1 MTERP
6 TVEWT
11 YRTFVPLN
19 EQDVVRY
26 QILDERGDVVAV
38 VCRTRIAED
47 EPADVHA
54 DRIVRAVNCHADLVA
69 ALDSLV
75 ANYGDKY
82 LNEGSWSQAR
92 AALAKAKN

>member
-1 MTERP
+1 MARRHQEP
-6 TVEWT
+6 IPWT
-11 YRTFVPLN
+11 K
-19 EQDVVRY
+19 ED
-26 QILDERGDVVAV
+26 
-38 VCRTRIAED
+38 IAE
-47 EPADVHA
+47 ERLRMAAP
-54 DRIVRAVNCHADLVA
+54 DLLA